1 MTDNELESCYILD
14 EIHDVNVKILANSTN
29 VLFFRNS
36 LITQSDLEVVLE
48 KLTLAY
54 KSCKNITILSIF
66 LCPAIVD
73 KLLSSFPGL
82 KFFTIYNSNLFDS
95 MIKQKLEAFNDKSE
109 YSYSKEFKG
118 SESLCHLFRKQMLSY
133 LDDY

>member
-14 EIHDVNVKILANSTN
+14 EIHEVNVKILANSTN

-54 KSCKNITILSIF
+54 KSCKNITMLSIF

-73 KLLSSFPGL
+73 KLLCDFPGL

>member
-1 MTDNELESCYILD
+1 M
-14 EIHDVNVKILANSTN
+14 
-29 VLFFRNS
+29 FFRNS
-36 LITQSDLEVVLE
+36 LITQSDLNIIYE
-48 KLTLAY
+48 KLTQAY
-54 KSCKNITILSIF
+54 KSCKNITMLSIF

-73 KLLSSFPGL
+73 KLLKDFPNL

-95 MIKQKLEAFNDKSE
+95 MIKEKLEAFNDKSE

-118 SESLCHLFRKQMLSY
+118 SESLCHLFRKQMFSY